1 VIEPIPFFGLLDM
14 EEKRFCTSCQRM
26 RSEAGG
32 AMVGEKIRRWLCL
45 DCQQRKSERQY
56 ENKQ

>member
-1 VIEPIPFFGLLDM
+1 M
-14 EEKRFCTSCQRM
+14 EEKQFCTSCQRM
-26 RSEAGG
+26 RSETGG

-56 ENKQ
+56 ENKP